1 MLYLYIF
8 LAVIAGVAVTLQV
21 GVNSSL
27 RFSLN
32 SPVYAAFFSF
42 AIGTVGLLAYALVTR
57 APWPTMQNIVKVPA
71 WAWLGGLLGAYY
83 VVTTIVAAPKLG
95 AASLISLVV
104 TTQLC
109 TSLILDHYG
118 LIGFAQHSINMWR
131 VLGALLLIAGVVLIV
146 RN

>member
-57 APWPTMQNIVKVPA
+57 APWPTMQTIVKVPA